1 MSWQN
6 TSLLMLR
13 TMLNDAGVSETRYS
27 TQRLEELL
35 ITSAYF
41 LPLEI
46 NFSTTYTVNV
56 ASYAISPDPGASSPP
71 ADGDEFISFMVL
83 KASCLADEGNFR
95 TAALLQGV
103 NARIGPAHLNTSSYG
118 THLATLLNQGPCKAF
133 EELKEQYNFS
143 YEGKKIIRA
152 VMSPFASN
160 KFDPRSM
167 LGSMGEADTE
177 NVHRN
182 RGY

>member
-13 TMLNDAGVSETRYS
+13 TMLNDAGVNETRYS

-46 NFSTTYTVNV
+46 NFSTTYTVSV
-56 ASYAISPDPGASSPP
+56 SAYTISPDPGASSPP
-71 ADGDEFISFMVL
+71 VDGDDFISFMVL

-95 TAALLQGV
+95 SAALLQGV

-152 VMSPFASN
+152 VMSPFVSN
-160 KFDPRSM
+160 NFDPRSM
-167 LGSMGEADTE
+167 LGSMGEADTQ
-177 NVHRN
+177 NGHRS